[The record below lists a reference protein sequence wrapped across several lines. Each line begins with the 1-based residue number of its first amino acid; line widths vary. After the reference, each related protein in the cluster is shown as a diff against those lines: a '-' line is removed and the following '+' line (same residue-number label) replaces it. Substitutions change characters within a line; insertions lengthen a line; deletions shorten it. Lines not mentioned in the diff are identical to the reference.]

1 MWVSNSK
8 YPTCGCCQ
16 EGVMAG
22 RSGLAVGISWFSLAI
37 ELMIIER
44 TNTQHNIKNSYKEQI
59 GAKYTMPLS

>member
-44 TNTQHNIKNSYKEQI
+44 TNTQHNIKNS
-59 GAKYTMPLS
+59 